1 MQSNPL
7 VSVVVPVY
15 NMGKQ
20 LKKSINRILNQTYE
34 NIEVLLVDDGSK
46 DNTFEVCCELEK
58 ANSRVKCFHQVNS
71 GAGPARNKGIENAE
85 GKYIFFA
92 DADDEM
98 NSKLIE
104 RAVFSMEENECDL
117 AVFGFKRLLPDGNE
131 EFIEKLDGE
140 VICGDE
146 IRHEYH
152 RFYEF
157 NDSGGIQGAPWNK
170 MFRLDYIRKYN
181 IEYPPMRRHQD
192 DVFIM
197 RYVDITDRVVFI
209 KEPLYTY
216 HANGRGMLFDKF
228 PENYFDIV
236 SERNRYA
243 MQYIARWNS
252 ENSEVIDLICR
263 GFVNGACQALIVS
276 FNPKFGYTI
285 RERYGKIKEISKRFM
300 TELPN
305 AGYCSNSNMFRLMK
319 KEHYAALYAAARL
332 ALRKYY
338 R

>member
-7 VSVVVPVY
+7 VSVVVPAY
-15 NMGKQ
+15 NMGEQ

-34 NIEVLLVDDGSK
+34 NIEVLLVDDGSA
-46 DNTFEVCCELEK
+46 DNTFEVCRELEK
-58 ANSRVKCFHQVNS
+58 TNPRVKCFHQPNS

-98 NSKLIE
+98 KPELIE
-104 RAVFSMEENECDL
+104 RTVLRMEDNGCDL
-117 AVFGFKRLLPDGNE
+117 AVFGFKRLLPDGSE
-131 EFIEKLDGE
+131 ELIEKLDGE
-140 VICGDE
+140 VFDGDE
-146 IRHEYH
+146 IRREYH

-157 NDSGGIQGAPWNK
+157 NDEGGIQGAPWNK

-236 SERNRYA
+236 SERNRYF
-243 MQYIARWNS
+243 MQYIAGWNS
-252 ENSEVIDLICR
+252 ENSEAIDLICN
-263 GFVNGACQALIVS
+263 GFVNGTCQALIVS

-285 RERYGKIKEISKRFM
+285 RERYRKIKEISKRFM
-300 TELPN
+300 AELPN
-305 AGYCSNSNMFRLMK
+305 ADYCSDSNMFGLMK
-319 KEHYAALYAAARL
+319 KGHYAVLYAAARL